1 MHSNSTYIDFI
12 QNTYIK
18 FSANLFAEKIAYLLL
33 FNILLID
40 LIGGY
45 VLSTGNET
53 SIMVIYKSTL
63 FATILFFLRRDTA
76 FLLYI
81 VSILFF
87 SFLLFC
93 FHFINGTGE
102 YFSSK
107 IILISRFNLNI
118 SVFLFLSNRIK
129 NSPLYFL
136 KLKRLLNFNFYIIFF
151 SVLLGVFGYGR
162 STYEGAEVGSKGFFE
177 GGNDI
182 GIAFL
187 AISYFMLSLSY
198 YYKRPFYHKGFLIT
212 IILITAIATTTKAI
226 IIGSLISIMFI
237 NMYYM
242 HSNVIVKYIK
252 ALIIILILTFIIYQ
266 GALISGIYERLFFFL
281 DLHDFWFII
290 FSGRNEFASI
300 VFQQFTKSSL
310 ALKTFGFD
318 QLFNI
323 EMDFF
328 DILFNFGYIG
338 LIYFLIL
345 FLFVQFKIRIC
356 IFQGKIFASQIR
368 YLFSFIVFI
377 GLISGHM
384 LFSTQGGLFLFVVT
398 SLIHVKKIDI

>member
-1 MHSNSTYIDFI
+1 M
-12 QNTYIK
+12 K
-18 FSANLFAEKIAYLLL
+18 FSVNLLAEKIVYLLL
-33 FNILLID
+33 FNILIID
-40 LIGGY
+40 IIGGY

-53 SIMVIYKSTL
+53 SIMVIYKSAL
-63 FATILFFLRRDTA
+63 FITILFFLRRDTP

-81 VSILFF
+81 SSIFFF
-87 SFLLFC
+87 SFLLFS
-93 FHFINGTGE
+93 FHFIIGTGE
-102 YFSSK
+102 YFLSK

-129 NSPLYFL
+129 NSQLFIF
-136 KLKRLLNFNFYIIFF
+136 KLKRLLNFNFIVIFC
-151 SVLLGVFGYGR
+151 SVLLGVFGFGR
-162 STYEGAEVGSKGFFE
+162 ATYEGADVGSKGFFE

-187 AISYFMLSLSY
+187 AISYFKLSLSY
-198 YYKRPFYHKGFLIT
+198 YFKRPFYQKGFLIAV
-212 IILITAIATTTKAI
+212 ILITAIATTTKAI
-226 IIGSLISIMFI
+226 IIGSLVSILFI

-242 HSNVIVKYIK
+242 HSNIIVKYIK
-252 ALIIILILTFIIYQ
+252 AISIMVILTFVIYQ
-266 GALISGIYERLFFFL
+266 GALISGIYERLVFFL

-310 ALKTFGFD
+310 EIKTFGFY

-338 LIYFLIL
+338 FIYFLIL
-345 FLFVQFKIRIC
+345 FLFVQFRIRSC
-356 IFQGKIFASQIR
+356 IIQEKIFASQIR
-368 YLFSFIVFI
+368 YLFSFVVFI
-377 GLISGHM
+377 GLISGHV

-398 SLIHVKKIDI
+398 SLIHVRKIDI

>member
-1 MHSNSTYIDFI
+1 MHSNSTDIDYN

-18 FSANLFAEKIAYLLL
+18 FSVNLFAEKIVFLLL

-53 SIMVIYKSTL
+53 SIMVIYKSAL
-63 FATILFFLRRDTA
+63 FVAILYFLRRDTT

-81 VSILFF
+81 TSILFF

-129 NSPLYFL
+129 NSQLFFF
-136 KLKRLLNFNFYIIFF
+136 KLKCLLNFNFIVIFF
-151 SVLLGVFGYGR
+151 SVVLGVFGFGR
-162 STYEGAEVGSKGFFE
+162 ATYEGADVGSKGFFE

-187 AISYFMLSLSY
+187 AISYFKLSLSY
-198 YYKRPFYHKGFLIT
+198 YYKRPFYQKGFLIT

-226 IIGSLISIMFI
+226 IIGSLVSILFI

-242 HSNVIVKYIK
+242 QSNVIVKYIK
-252 ALIIILILTFIIYQ
+252 ALSITFILAFVIYQ
-266 GALISGIYERLFFFL
+266 GALISGIYERLVFVL

-310 ALKTFGFD
+310 ELKTFGFD
-318 QLFNI
+318 QLYNI

-338 LIYFLIL
+338 LIYFLML
-345 FLFVQFKIRIC
+345 FLFIQFRIRIC
-356 IFQGKIFASQIR
+356 IIQGKIFASQIR
-368 YLFSFIVFI
+368 YLFTFIVFI
-377 GLISGHM
+377 GLISGHV

-398 SLIHVKKIDI
+398 SLINVRKIEI